1 MIRELITQKKMEN
14 ASRMPDFTKIKTGVN
29 EKDGRR
35 RKRAAGADPE
45 VPDDVYR
52 KCSYCGK
59 PLLNRDVRENLYR
72 CPKCGGYF
80 RVHARRRVEMIA
92 DPGSF
97 EEFDSRMETVNPLGF
112 PGYEEKLRDQ
122 REKTGLDEAVICGSC
137 TIGGEKAVL
146 CVMDNRF
153 IMSSMGYNVGE
164 KLTRA
169 IEHSTEEK
177 LPLIIYC
184 CSGGARMQEGI
195 VSLMQMAKTSEAL
208 KLHREKGLLYISV
221 LTNPTMGGVTASFA
235 MLGDVILAE
244 PEALIGFAGPRVI
257 EQTIGEKLP
266 EGFQRSEFLLQHGFV
281 DMIVERPEQKAVIA
295 RLIRAHDMKAGRR
308 RFARITGAEI
318 SESLKASATFAGA
331 SASSKLSA
339 WDKVRL
345 SRSGDR
351 PRATDYIE
359 LLFSDFTELHG
370 DRAYGDDSAVVG
382 GVAFFHGL
390 PVTIIAEQK
399 GKNTKDNL
407 KRNFGMPK
415 PEGYRKA
422 LRLMKEAEVF
432 GRPVICFVD
441 TPGAYPGISSEERG
455 QGEAIARCIYELSGL
470 KVPVLSIVISE
481 GGSGGALALGVANR
495 VWMMENA
502 TYSILSPEGFASI
515 LYKDAKKAAEA
526 SELMKITAEDL
537 LSLGVI
543 DAVIPEPESY
553 SCESMEEAGAEIDR
567 RMEAFLKEAMTKSGE
582 ELRSERYQRFRNF

>member
-1 MIRELITQKKMEN
+1 
-14 ASRMPDFTKIKTGVN
+14 
-29 EKDGRR
+29 
-35 RKRAAGADPE
+35 
-45 VPDDVYR
+45 
-52 KCSYCGK
+52 
-59 PLLNRDVRENLYR
+59 
-72 CPKCGGYF
+72 
-80 RVHARRRVEMIA
+80 
-92 DPGSF
+92 
-97 EEFDSRMETVNPLGF
+97 
-112 PGYEEKLRDQ
+112 
-122 REKTGLDEAVICGSC
+122 
-137 TIGGEKAVL
+137 
-146 CVMDNRF
+146 
-153 IMSSMGYNVGE
+153 
-164 KLTRA
+164 
-169 IEHSTEEK
+169 
-177 LPLIIYC
+177 
-184 CSGGARMQEGI
+184 MQEGI

-308 RFARITGAEI
+308 RFARITGAEL
-318 SESLKASATFAGA
+318 SESLKASLSSINTVTEAVSPVPDENGTESKAEAKAASRTEKSAETGHKAGA
-331 SASSKLSA
+331 SASLKLSA

-390 PVTIIAEQK
+390 PVTVIAEQK

>member
-1 MIRELITQKKMEN
+1 
-14 ASRMPDFTKIKTGVN
+14 
-29 EKDGRR
+29 
-35 RKRAAGADPE
+35 
-45 VPDDVYR
+45 
-52 KCSYCGK
+52 
-59 PLLNRDVRENLYR
+59 
-72 CPKCGGYF
+72 
-80 RVHARRRVEMIA
+80 
-92 DPGSF
+92 
-97 EEFDSRMETVNPLGF
+97 
-112 PGYEEKLRDQ
+112 
-122 REKTGLDEAVICGSC
+122 
-137 TIGGEKAVL
+137 
-146 CVMDNRF
+146 
-153 IMSSMGYNVGE
+153 
-164 KLTRA
+164 
-169 IEHSTEEK
+169 
-177 LPLIIYC
+177 
-184 CSGGARMQEGI
+184 MQEGI

-308 RFARITGAEI
+308 RFARITGAEL
-318 SESLKASATFAGA
+318 SESLKASLSFADASSEAASPVPDENTAESKAEGRTESSAGTERKAEAERRAGA
-331 SASSKLSA
+331 SDSSKLSA

-390 PVTIIAEQK
+390 PVTVIAEQK

>member
-29 EKDGRR
+29 EKAGRR

-92 DPGSF
+92 DPESF
-97 EEFDSRMETVNPLGF
+97 EEFDARMETVNPLGF

-308 RFARITGAEI
+308 RFARITGAEL
-318 SESLKASATFAGA
+318 SESPKTSMAFTDAPAPLR
-331 SASSKLSA
+331 LSA

-390 PVTIIAEQK
+390 PVTVIAEQK